1 MLTARRP
8 TRTTRALLAVGMAAT
23 LILAGCS
30 SDDDTKTEAGAPATQ
45 SDTPAGGGSSSS
57 EAAAPAPSGTAETP
71 AAASPGTPAVTGP
84 SGATAP
90 SPAGAQA
97 GAGGA
102 AAGKTAKSAA
112 PVGAGGQQAAP
123 GQPAGK
129 AQQPGQAQPAAQA
142 QPGQAQPGQGAQPAA
157 TPIPGGDIP
166 PAPGVKVPANKERQ
180 GVSDTEIKVG
190 SQGAFDGPGAFPA
203 SFLGAKAYF
212 RMINE
217 QGGVNGRKF
226 NYVFY
231 SDSTL
236 DNNKGMDNA
245 RRLEEQDKVFA
256 VVAGM
261 PWHSGDVTGPYM
273 EKNGVPWVGD
283 EAANY
288 FPHILPN
295 GFPIGTNVGGR
306 NRPACWHWATTDPR
320 FKKVAMF
327 RVNTYLADDGVAAC
341 KAAMKKAGSEIVWDQ
356 MQPFGYPDFT
366 GEIVQA
372 RNAGA
377 TAIYLLGPP
386 GTFQRIVQAAQR
398 QGWRPAFS
406 AGPWSYSKNKQAAMG
421 GFIDG
426 AQFASD
432 VAGNDDSIPEIQRY
446 RQMMDKFCECDDVD
460 GTGPH
465 GWAGSRMFVEGVKAL
480 GKDVTR
486 SRLMGYLATLRNFDT
501 LGITPPLTMAPIDR
515 KGNKWTE
522 DHKWLREPNRF
533 GRSLIMKDG
542 GTKHVSSSDWINV
555 GDNLPDPQW
564 SGW

>member
-1 MLTARRP
+1 MLKARRP
-8 TRTTRALLAVGMAAT
+8 TRTTRGLLAVGMAAT
-23 LILAGCS
+23 LMLAACS
-30 SDDDTKTEAGAPATQ
+30 SGGGSTKTAAGAPTAK
-45 SDTPAGGGSSSS
+45 SDMPASAAPSSP
-57 EAAAPAPSGTAETP
+57 EAAPASSGTPETP
-71 AAASPGTPAVTGP
+71 AAAAAGTPAVTGP
-84 SGATAP
+84 SAASAPAPAGSPGTNAAAAPKTQKATA
-90 SPAGAQA
+90 SVA
-97 GAGGA
+97 
-102 AAGKTAKSAA
+102 
-112 PVGAGGQQAAP
+112 AGGQAPQAAP
-123 GQPAGK
+123 GQQAAK
-129 AQQPGQAQPAAQA
+129 AQQPGSAQQAAQP
-142 QPGQAQPGQGAQPAA
+142 QPGQTQEA
-157 TPIPGGDIP
+157 TPSLPGGDIP

-203 SFLGAKAYF
+203 SFLAAKAYF
-212 RMINE
+212 RMIND

-288 FPHILPN
+288 FPHMLPN
-295 GFPIGTNVGGR
+295 AFPIGTNVGGR

-341 KAAMKKAGSEIVWDQ
+341 KAAMTKAGSEIVWDQ
-356 MQPFGYPDFT
+356 MQPFGYPDYT
-366 GEIVQA
+366 GEVLQA
-372 RNAGA
+372 KNAGA

-386 GTFQRIVQAAQR
+386 GAFQRIVQAAQR

-421 GFIDG
+421 AFIDG

-432 VAGNDDSIPEIQRY
+432 VPGNDDSIPEIQRY
-446 RQMMDKFCECDDVD
+446 RQMMDKYCECDDVD
-460 GTGPH
+460 GTGPL
-465 GWAGSRMFVEGVKAL
+465 GWAGTRMFVEGVKAL

-501 LGITPPLTMAPIDR
+501 LGVTPPLTMAPIDR

-522 DHKWLREPNRF
+522 DHKWLREPNHF

-542 GTKHVSSSDWINV
+542 GTKQVSSSDWINV

-564 SGW
+564 QGW